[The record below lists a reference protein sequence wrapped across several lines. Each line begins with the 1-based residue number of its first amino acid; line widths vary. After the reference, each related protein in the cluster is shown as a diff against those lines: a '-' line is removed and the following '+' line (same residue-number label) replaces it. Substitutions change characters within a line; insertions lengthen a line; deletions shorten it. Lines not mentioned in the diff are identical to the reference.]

1 MSKTEGLRISE
12 AWRTDGIGY
21 SRCNLSDMLENHTQK
36 INYKI
41 HCALLYFWVYYCYV
55 GIGGIRDYILQKRA
69 KGEYNMV
76 NYDIFTDSSCDLS
89 KELIEK
95 YDLKVMQLEVI
106 VDDKSPVLNS
116 QVELKSFYDSLR
128 AGSNAKT
135 SAVTPGFF
143 EEHMRKSL
151 ESGKDILY
159 IGFSA
164 GLSVTYNNGVMIL
177 EELQREFPERK
188 ILSVDTLSG
197 SGGEALMVY
206 HAAKMKENGVSMEEI
221 KNEIESL
228 KDYVHHQVTV
238 EDLFFLKR
246 GGRIDA
252 KSAIV
257 GTMLKIKP
265 IINVDVNG
273 KLNSVAKVR
282 GRKAS
287 ISELVNRMKATI
299 DVERFPYISVFH
311 GDCPR
316 EADVLESMV
325 KEAYPQLEILRGDVG
340 PVIGAHTGPGVLVLC
355 YVGKTVKGTME

>member
-1 MSKTEGLRISE
+1 MS
-12 AWRTDGIGY
+12 
-21 SRCNLSDMLENHTQK
+21 
-36 INYKI
+36 
-41 HCALLYFWVYYCYV
+41 
-55 GIGGIRDYILQKRA
+55 
-69 KGEYNMV
+69 

-106 VDDKSPVLNS
+106 MDDKSPVLNS
-116 QVELKSFYDSLR
+116 QVEIKSFYDSLR

-151 ESGKDILY
+151 ENGKDILY

-164 GLSVTYNNGVMIL
+164 GLSVTYHNGVMIL
-177 EELQREFPERK
+177 DELQQEFPERK
-188 ILSVDTLSG
+188 ICYVDTLSG

-206 HAAKMKENGVSMEEI
+206 HAAKMKENGATMEEV
-221 KNEIESL
+221 KAEMESL
-228 KDYVHHQVTV
+228 NKYLHHQVTV

-252 KSAIV
+252 KSAII
-257 GTMLKIKP
+257 GTVLKVKP

-273 KLNSVAKVR
+273 KLNNVAKVR

-299 DVERFPYISVFH
+299 DPERLPYVSIFH
-311 GDCPR
+311 GDCSA
-316 EADVLESMV
+316 EADVLEAMV
-325 KEAYPQLEILRGDVG
+325 KEAYPQMEILRGDVG

-355 YVGKTVKGTME
+355 YAGKTVKGTME